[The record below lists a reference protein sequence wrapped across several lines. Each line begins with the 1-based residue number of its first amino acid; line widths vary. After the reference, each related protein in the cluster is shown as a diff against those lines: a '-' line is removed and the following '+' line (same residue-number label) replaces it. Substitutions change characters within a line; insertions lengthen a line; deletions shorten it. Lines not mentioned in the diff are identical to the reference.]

1 MLALHCRTRISH
13 ALLPC
18 VKDVHVL
25 LCGKNGHL
33 CVSNGILNETSDRDI
48 TNDIGLG
55 WGVPGFCCWWRST
68 RKFLDKQHRSFRTK
82 EQQRIQKRTYMFE
95 IEIINEK
102 KKLIQKLIFFPI
114 HFVSVWWCT
123 NKLPTLGVV
132 PRYILCMY
140 ND

>member
-1 MLALHCRTRISH
+1 
-13 ALLPC
+13 
-18 VKDVHVL
+18 
-25 LCGKNGHL
+25 
-33 CVSNGILNETSDRDI
+33 
-48 TNDIGLG
+48 
-55 WGVPGFCCWWRST
+55 
-68 RKFLDKQHRSFRTK
+68 
-82 EQQRIQKRTYMFE
+82 MFE